1 MPTQRES
8 VLQHIQEVYGVPPEV
23 LWPETPDNEIFRH
36 PGSRKWFAV
45 LMAVERRCLGLAGEG
60 AVDVLNV
67 KCDPRMVGSLLAQ
80 EGFHPAYHM
89 NKDHWV
95 SILLDDT
102 VPDETLFPLVELSW
116 DSVAPRRK
124 IRKTERN
131 EP

>member
-1 MPTQRES
+1 MDREA
-8 VLQHIQEVYGVPPEV
+8 LKAYID
-23 LWPETPDNEIFRH
+23 ETLAGETDHPWARYPDYVVFRH
-36 PGSRKWFAV
+36 TGNRKWFAL
-45 LMAVERRCLGLAGEG
+45 LMCIPREKLGLPGG
-60 AVDVLNV
+60 GLLDVLNV